1 MYFNAH
7 VCLAA
12 YMNILRSLNATCI
25 ISQTVACDVTTAN
38 PISLRHC

>member
-12 YMNILRSLNATCI
+12 YMNILSSLNATCI
-25 ISQTVACDVTTAN
+25 TIVKPDVVQFGREN
-38 PISLRHC
+38 YPVLGS